1 MAPAASSGLLGRGVE
16 GEAEEEE
23 PIFSLDLQ
31 PLPNTYLGFYR
42 EWRKINPGNQ
52 VRDFHE
58 IQSLNCKLP
67 LHRSR
72 LTCEAGSLDLPEG
85 KDEDRGGDQK
95 GPGEKNQR
103 Y

>member
-1 MAPAASSGLLGRGVE
+1 MAIALTNVPYVLPNSRLPPIIHSSLMAPAASSGLLGRGVE

-52 VRDFHE
+52 VRDFHD
-58 IQSLNCKLP
+58 I
-67 LHRSR
+67 
-72 LTCEAGSLDLPEG
+72 
-85 KDEDRGGDQK
+85 
-95 GPGEKNQR
+95 
-103 Y
+103 